1 MTWADAVLFA
11 ARGLVRR
18 GSRATLTLVAVA
30 LAAALLTAL
39 LMITET
45 GRSRVLDQ
53 LSGGGPL
60 AGIRVDEA
68 VEEAEL
74 DAVRGLPDVAAVVP
88 IATTRLLVA
97 TDGVVVATNGEG
109 GEDQAPAEPAV
120 RGGTDVEGIVGV
132 DLRQADNLP
141 ITVLAGRLPEPGTTT
156 EVVVDQRWL
165 ERRGVAQGE
174 EAAVVGIEVVLGSVR
189 EGRGGVNV
197 PLAARWTR
205 AVVVGAVAQEAASGA
220 VLAPLP
226 VVLDARAWVAEG
238 GGAGTAEEAITG
250 GGGGEGGTYEALFVV
265 ARGLNQVDEARQQ
278 LDALGLPSEA
288 PENLIASVLRY
299 LHVVE
304 LVLASIGVIALVIA
318 ALGIANALLAA
329 VRERRREIGVLKA
342 IGARDRDVRR
352 VFLLEAV
359 ALGLGGGLAGTV
371 LGWAIARGVGAVVN
385 DYLTAQGLAG
395 VTVSLPVAVL
405 SGGILGSAV
414 LALLAGTVPAVRAA
428 RLPARA
434 AMGEG

>member
-18 GSRATLTLVAVA
+18 GSRAALTLVAVA

-53 LSGGGPL
+53 LSRGGPL

-109 GEDQAPAEPAV
+109 GEDQAPAAPAV
-120 RGGTDVEGIVGV
+120 RGGTDVEGVVGV
-132 DLRQADNLP
+132 DLGQADNLP

-174 EAAVVGIEVVLGSVR
+174 EAAVVGIEVVLGAVR
-189 EGRGGVNV
+189 EGRGGVDV

-238 GGAGTAEEAITG
+238 GGAGTAEEAAT
-250 GGGGEGGTYEALFVV
+250 GGGGEGGTYEALIVV

-304 LVLASIGVIALVIA
+304 LVLGSIGAIALVIA

-359 ALGLGGGLAGTV
+359 ALGLGGGLAGTA

-385 DYLTAQGLAG
+385 DYLSAQGLAG
-395 VTVSLPVAVL
+395 VTVSLSVAVF

-428 RLPARA
+428 RLPAHA
-434 AMGEG
+434 AMGE

>member
-18 GSRATLTLVAVA
+18 RSRAVLTVVAVA

-39 LMITET
+39 MMITET
-45 GRSRVLDQ
+45 GRSRVLEQ
-53 LSGGGPL
+53 LSRGGPL

-68 VEEAEL
+68 VDDSQL

-97 TDGVVVATNGEG
+97 TDGEVVTAGE
-109 GEDQAPAEPAV
+109 Q
-120 RGGTDVEGIVGV
+120 RGGDEAPGAPDVRRGTDLEGIVGV

-141 ITVLAGRLPEPGTTT
+141 ITVLAGRLPEAGTTT
-156 EVVVDQRWL
+156 EIAVDQRWL
-165 ERRGVAQGE
+165 ERRGVAQSE
-174 EAAVVGIEVVLGSVR
+174 EADVIGIEVSLGAVR
-189 EGRGGVNV
+189 EGPGGRLD

-205 AVVVGAVAQEAASGA
+205 AVVVGAVAQEAGRGA

-226 VVLDARAWVAEG
+226 VVLDARAWAQGG
-238 GGAGTAEEAITG
+238 GGAPAVEDPAT

-278 LDALGLPSEA
+278 LSGLGLPNEA

-352 VFLLEAV
+352 IFLLEAL
-359 ALGLGGGLAGTV
+359 ALGLGGGLGGTV

-405 SGGILGSAV
+405 TGGVLGSAV

-428 RLPARA
+428 RLPARD

>member
-18 GSRATLTLVAVA
+18 RSRAVLTLVAVA

-39 LMITET
+39 MMITET

-53 LSGGGPL
+53 LSRGGPL
-60 AGIRVDEA
+60 AGIRVDAA
-68 VEEAEL
+68 VDDAEV
-74 DAVRGLPDVAAVVP
+74 DRVVNLPDVAAVVP
-88 IATTRLLVA
+88 IATTRLLVTA
-97 TDGVVVATNGEG
+97 DGAAVAAGKG
-109 GEDQAPAEPAV
+109 AGEDQAVPAV
-120 RGGTDVEGIVGV
+120 PGGTDLEGIVGV
-132 DLRQADNLP
+132 DFRQADNLP
-141 ITVLAGRLPEPGTTT
+141 ITVLAGRLPEAQTAT

-165 ERRGVAQGE
+165 ERRGVAEGE
-174 EAAVVGIEVVLGSVR
+174 EAGVVGSEVMLGAVR
-189 EGRGGVNV
+189 EGAGGRHD
-197 PLAARWTR
+197 PLAVRWTR
-205 AVVVGAVAQEAASGA
+205 AIVVGAVAQEAAPGG

-226 VVLDARAWVAEG
+226 VVLDARAW
-238 GGAGTAEEAITG
+238 T
-250 GGGGEGGTYEALFVV
+250 GGGEGATYEGLFVV

-278 LDALGLPSEA
+278 LAGLGLPSEA

-304 LVLASIGVIALVIA
+304 LVLASIGAIALVIA

-352 VFLLEAV
+352 IFLLEAV

-385 DYLTAQGLAG
+385 DYLSAQGLAG
-395 VTVSLPVAVL
+395 VTVALPMAVL

-428 RLPARA
+428 RLPARD

>member
-1 MTWADAVLFA
+1 MTWTDAILFA
-11 ARGLVRR
+11 SRGLVRR
-18 GSRATLTLVAVA
+18 RSRAMLTLMAVT

-39 LMITET
+39 MMITET

-53 LSGGGPL
+53 LSRGGPL

-68 VEEAEL
+68 LSEDEV
-74 DAVRGLPDVAAVVP
+74 DRVRRLPDVAAVVP

-97 TDGVVVATNGEG
+97 TDGEVVAATEI
-109 GEDQAPAEPAV
+109 
-120 RGGTDVEGIVGV
+120 GTDADAPPMTVAKASAEVEGVVGV
-132 DLRQADNLP
+132 DLGQADNLP
-141 ITVLAGRLPEPGTTT
+141 ITVLAGRLPGIGSTT
-156 EVVVDQRWL
+156 EVAVDQRWL

-174 EAAVVGIEVVLGSVR
+174 AANVIGSEVVLGTLR
-189 EGRGGVNV
+189 EGTGGQSDSFAV
-197 PLAARWTR
+197 RWTR
-205 AVVVGAVAQEAASGA
+205 ALVVGAVAQEAATGA

-226 VVLDARAWVAEG
+226 VVLEARAWAATSSET
-238 GGAGTAEEAITG
+238 GAGEDLGPEAG
-250 GGGGEGGTYEALFVV
+250 DDYEALFVV

-278 LDALGLPSEA
+278 LGDLGLPSEA

-352 VFLLEAV
+352 IFLLEAF
-359 ALGLGGGLAGTV
+359 ALGLGGGLAGTA

-385 DYLTAQGLAG
+385 DYLSAQGLAG
-395 VTVSLPVAVL
+395 VTVALPLAVMG
-405 SGGILGSAV
+405 GGILGSAV
-414 LALLAGTVPAVRAA
+414 LALIAGTAPALRAA
-428 RLPARA
+428 RLPAHD

>member
-18 GSRATLTLVAVA
+18 GSRALLTLVAVA

-53 LSGGGPL
+53 LSRGGPL
-60 AGIRVDEA
+60 AGIRVDEPVA
-68 VEEAEL
+68 EAEL
-74 DAVRGLPDVAAVVP
+74 DRVRGLPDVAAVVP

-97 TDGVVVATNGEG
+97 TDGLAVAAGGEE
-109 GEDQAPAEPAV
+109 GEDQAAAAPTLG
-120 RGGTDVEGIVGV
+120 GGTDVEGIVGV

-141 ITVLAGRLPEPGTTT
+141 ITVLAGRLPETGTAT
-156 EVVVDQRWL
+156 EVAVDQRWL

-174 EAAVVGIEVVLGSVR
+174 EAAVVGTEVLLGAVR
-189 EGRGGVNV
+189 EGRGARSV
-197 PLAARWTR
+197 PLAVRWTR
-205 AVVVGAVAQEAASGA
+205 AIVVGAVAQEAASGA

-238 GGAGTAEEAITG
+238 GGAGTAEEAAT

-288 PENLIASVLRY
+288 RENLIASVLRY

-304 LVLASIGVIALVIA
+304 LVLASIGTIALVIA
-318 ALGIANALLAA
+318 ALGIADALLAA

-385 DYLTAQGLAG
+385 DYLSAQGLAG

-405 SGGILGSAV
+405 SGGIVGSAV

>member
-1 MTWADAVLFA
+1 MSWADAVLFA
-11 ARGLVRR
+11 ARGLLRRR
-18 GSRATLTLVAVA
+18 GRAVLTLVAVA

-53 LSGGGPL
+53 LSRGGPL
-60 AGIRVDEA
+60 AGVRVDAA
-68 VEEAEL
+68 VDDGML
-74 DAVRGLPDVAAVVP
+74 RRVRALPDVAAVVP

-97 TDGVVVATNGEG
+97 TDGVVVAGVDEG
-109 GEDQAPAEPAV
+109 GDRAGAAPAV
-120 RGGTDVEGIVGV
+120 RPGADVEGIVGV
-132 DLRQADNLP
+132 DIAQADNLP

-156 EVVVDQRWL
+156 EVAVDQRWL

-174 EAAVVGIEVVLGSVR
+174 EAGVVGTEVVLGAVR
-189 EGRGGVNV
+189 EGAGGRRDS
-197 PLAARWTR
+197 LAARWTR
-205 AVVVGAVAQEAASGA
+205 ALVVGAVAQEAAAGG

-226 VVLDARAWVAEG
+226 VVLDARAWAA
-238 GGAGTAEEAITG
+238 GGAGPAGEDPLT
-250 GGGGEGGTYEALFVV
+250 GGGGEGGPYEGLFVV

-278 LDALGLPSEA
+278 LSALGLPNEA

-352 VFLLEAV
+352 VFLFEAV

-385 DYLTAQGLAG
+385 DYLSAQGLAG
-395 VTVSLPVAVL
+395 VTVALPPAVL
-405 SGGILGSAV
+405 GGGILGSAV

-428 RLPARA
+428 RLPARD